1 MQSFC
6 SHMIS
11 ARCRTA
17 SRISSCSFSS
27 IQCFLIRRPPCCRDL
42 RRDTHGRGRN
52 PSCSRESMNS
62 ISPALPFLLS
72 YASVRRPRRL
82 ARYQSPLP
90 NDFAPRA
97 KHTLLTLR
105 ESPAAV
111 HSSRFHRAQ
120 CQGPRQT
127 APRGRDGSHIYHRKD
142 LRLLLRPCFPKA
154 CGAILVSDTFDNEH
168 QRNGECCE
176 IRGTGSLPT
185 NTTVPLIT
193 GHPIRVG
200 EWDAAWG
207 DAVVVC
213 YEDHQLTVPM
223 KAASTWEPP
232 EHRFQK
238 KIFQDIIKVPVLE

>member
-90 NDFAPRA
+90 NDFAARV
-97 KHTLLTLR
+97 KHTLLALR

-111 HSSRFHRAQ
+111 HSSRFHRARY
-120 CQGPRQT
+120 QGPRQT
-127 APRGRDGSHIYHRKD
+127 VPRGRDGCHIYHRKD
-142 LRLLLRPCFPKA
+142 LHLLLRPCFPKA
-154 CGAILVSDTFDNEH
+154 CGAIPVSDTFGNEH
-168 QRNGECCE
+168 QRNGGCCE
-176 IRGTGSLPT
+176 IRGTGSSPT

-193 GHPIRVG
+193 GHLIKVG

-207 DAVVVC
+207 AAAVVSP
-213 YEDHQLTVPM
+213 EDQQLTLRMRAV
-223 KAASTWEPP
+223 SSLGPP
-232 EHRFQK
+232 K
-238 KIFQDIIKVPVLE
+238 D